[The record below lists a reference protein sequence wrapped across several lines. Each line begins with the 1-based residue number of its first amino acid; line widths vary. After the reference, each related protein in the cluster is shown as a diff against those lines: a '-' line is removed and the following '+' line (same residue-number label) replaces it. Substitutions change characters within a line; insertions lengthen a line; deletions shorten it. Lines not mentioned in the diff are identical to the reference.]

1 MGLQPFGGRSGE
13 RRECGE
19 RGDELKGENE
29 GRGEVGEEEEA
40 VLKDGG

>member
-1 MGLQPFGGRSGE
+1 MGLQPLSGRSRE
-13 RRECGE
+13 RGECGE